1 MRRGCQGRRVIFL
14 VIVLV
19 LVVVLEFWE
28 AAGNSPDYVDQQF
41 QFTWV
46 LSMAPLDR
54 AIENGLVAKAIV

>member
-1 MRRGCQGRRVIFL
+1 MRLR
-14 VIVLV
+14 IVLV

-54 AIENGLVAKAIV
+54 AIENGLVAKAL